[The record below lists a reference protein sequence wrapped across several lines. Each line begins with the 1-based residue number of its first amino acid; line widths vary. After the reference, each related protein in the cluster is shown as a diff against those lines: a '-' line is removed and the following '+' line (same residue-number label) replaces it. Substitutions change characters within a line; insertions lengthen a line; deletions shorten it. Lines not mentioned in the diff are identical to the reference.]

1 VSRRIPV
8 ACLVSF
14 AIVGLVA
21 LAPSTASAQKVP
33 RCAKTLIHDW
43 YVDGQIS
50 GRYRV
55 TCYRAALAEVPSDDI
70 VYGELKAGVSQALSS
85 GIQRLKQQGVSVGPQ
100 TLLATPG
107 VRIALPASSS
117 KSESDSVLVF
127 AALASLTLL
136 LVGWLLVRRRNFR
149 SPR

>member
-1 VSRRIPV
+1 VSRRIPI

-14 AIVGLVA
+14 GIAGLVA
-21 LAPSTASAQKVP
+21 LAPSTASAQKAP

-55 TCYRAALAEVPSDDI
+55 TCYRAALAEVPSDEI
-70 VYGELKAGVSQALSS
+70 VYGKLKAGVSQALSS
-85 GIQRLKQQGVSVGPQ
+85 GIQRVKQQGVSVGSQ
-100 TLLATPG
+100 TLLPAPG

-117 KSESDSVLVF
+117 ESESHSALVF